1 MRFLQ
6 TTVKSSMSMAGRSV
20 SCFNSNMPRSMKLH
34 NTANVNAV
42 LASKKDI
49 VNSSLTGMVD
59 TKFANGHLRFKNK
72 YFSENKELF
81 ESLKNSQA
89 PKSILIGC
97 SDSRVDPA
105 IITDCDPGDFFVV
118 RNVANLVAPYE
129 LDAGYHGT
137 ASALEYAV
145 RALNVENIVVMGH
158 SKCGGI
164 AGLMSGAT
172 GDFDFVGP
180 WVSIAQRAKD
190 KTLKAFADQPVE
202 VQNRACEEASILC
215 SLENLTTYPWVMSRL
230 KENKLTLSGWYFD
243 FENGT
248 LSAYNQASNK
258 FESVAEIDEETHSQF
273 KCNSGCKDAHHN
285 HAQFLPIYKQC
296 TCPSMII
303 MRYLSPSVSLRT
315 IQVVSDYY
323 QILLAHVA
331 LPSRIPK
338 TNFKY

>member
-34 NTANVNAV
+34 NTANVNA
-42 LASKKDI
+42 
-49 VNSSLTGMVD
+49 D

-202 VQNRACEEASILC
+202 VQNRACG
-215 SLENLTTYPWVMSRL
+215 
-230 KENKLTLSGWYFD
+230 KK
-243 FENGT
+243 
-248 LSAYNQASNK
+248 
-258 FESVAEIDEETHSQF
+258 
-273 KCNSGCKDAHHN
+273 
-285 HAQFLPIYKQC
+285 
-296 TCPSMII
+296 
-303 MRYLSPSVSLRT
+303 
-315 IQVVSDYY
+315 
-323 QILLAHVA
+323 
-331 LPSRIPK
+331 
-338 TNFKY
+338 